1 MKRIA
6 SLLAVLLGIL
16 SSARAQLEVGM
27 EMKRHI
33 FLRGEPVE
41 VTVAIR
47 NLAGK
52 DVILRDVDDHQ
63 WFGFEITRGA
73 DTPIG
78 PLSPDYRNDPL
89 VILSGDA
96 VRHKVDLL
104 KLYPMTEYGTYQVR
118 AAIYFP
124 ETGKYLTSGPLRI
137 DISDGRKLWTRTV
150 GVPASKDGAGGYRVV
165 TLLAFQQPKENTLY
179 ARVEDDATGNIFGTY
194 PLGRLVGGSTPAAEF
209 DADNT
214 LHVFHLVGP
223 SLYNLSKIGVNGEW
237 LGQTLWN
244 SAKGRATV
252 RRKTDGRMVIVGA
265 TRVNDAP
272 VNAPP
277 VPKLSDRPV
286 ALPK

>member
-6 SLLAVLLGIL
+6 SLLVLFGIL
-16 SSARAQLEVGM
+16 ATARAQLDVTL

-41 VTVAIR
+41 VTVVIR

-52 DVILRDVDDHQ
+52 DVILRDVESRQ
-63 WFGFEITRGA
+63 WFGFEITKGA

-78 PLSPDYRNDPL
+78 ALAADYKNDPL
-89 VILSGDA
+89 VILSGDS

-104 KLYPMTEYGTYQVR
+104 RLYPITEFGAYKVR
-118 AAIYFP
+118 AAIYFS
-124 ETGKYLTSGPLRI
+124 ETGKYLTSEPLKL
-137 DISDGRKLWTRTV
+137 DISDGRKMWSRTV
-150 GVPASKDGAGGYRVV
+150 GVPASKDGAGGYRVM

-179 ARVEDDATGNIFGTY
+179 ARVEDEATGAIYGAY
-194 PLGRLVGGSTPAAEF
+194 PLGRLVSGSTPATEF

-214 LHVFHLVGP
+214 LHVLHLVGP
-223 SLYNLSKIGVNGEW
+223 SQYNLSKVGVNGEW
-237 LGQTLWN
+237 LGQTLWS

-252 RRKTDGRMVIVGA
+252 RRKADGKMVIVGA

-272 VNAPP
+272 VAGPP

-286 ALPK
+286 ALPR

>member
-1 MKRIA
+1 MKPLT
-6 SLLAVLLGIL
+6 LLLVLFGIL
-16 SSARAQLEVGM
+16 ASARAQLDVGL

-33 FLRGEPVE
+33 FMRGEPIE

-52 DVILRDVDDHQ
+52 DVILRDVDQHQ

-73 DTPIG
+73 DTPVG

-89 VILSGDA
+89 VILSGDS

-104 KLYPMTEYGTYQVR
+104 KLYPMTEYGTYKVR

-137 DISDGRKLWTRTV
+137 DVSDGRKMWTQTV
-150 GVPASKDGAGGYRVV
+150 GVPASKDGAGGYRHM

-179 ARVEDDATGNIFGTY
+179 ARVEDEATGDILGTY
-194 PLGRLVGGSTPAAEF
+194 PLGRLVGGSAPTTEF

-223 SLYNLSKIGVNGEW
+223 SQYNLSKIGVNGEW
-237 LGQTLWN
+237 LGQSLYS

-252 RRKTDGRMVIVGA
+252 RRKPDGRMVIVGA

-272 VNAPP
+272 VGGPP

-286 ALPK
+286 ALPR